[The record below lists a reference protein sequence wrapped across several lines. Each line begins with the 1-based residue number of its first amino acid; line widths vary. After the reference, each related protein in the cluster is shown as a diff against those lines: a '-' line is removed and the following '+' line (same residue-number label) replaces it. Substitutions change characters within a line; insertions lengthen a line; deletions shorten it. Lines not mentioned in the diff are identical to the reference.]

1 MGLNKINYK
10 YSDYVLK
17 KYFCTV
23 GNEQGFLN
31 NNSVLIGV
39 SGGGDSVALLWMF
52 KKFYENKI
60 IVAHIN
66 HNIRDNSNNDAEF
79 VKNLCGKWNLKFILS
94 NVDINRDKLKGESIE
109 TSARRIRQQE
119 LINIAEN
126 NNINSIILGHNL
138 NDMAETVL
146 FNILRGTGIRGAS
159 GILPVSEIAGIK
171 FYRPLINLT
180 RGYLREILRLR
191 NIKWCEDYTNNDTDY
206 TRNFIRLKLIPFIEK
221 NINSGVINHLA
232 NFGNDLRILRDHE
245 ELKGHELLKLAKLE
259 NDKKLLRLNIKFL
272 RRLSDYERKLL
283 IRESGRE
290 LNLITLSRNKCE
302 KFSELIKKSGSFEFQ
317 WGGGVFVIASEG
329 VLTYERSN

>member
-1 MGLNKINYK
+1 M
-10 YSDYVLK
+10 
-17 KYFCTV
+17 
-23 GNEQGFLN
+23 
-31 NNSVLIGV
+31 
-39 SGGGDSVALLWMF
+39 
-52 KKFYENKI
+52 
-60 IVAHIN
+60 
-66 HNIRDNSNNDAEF
+66 
-79 VKNLCGKWNLKFILS
+79 
-94 NVDINRDKLKGESIE
+94 DINRDKLKGESIE
-109 TSARRIRQQE
+109 TSARRIRQQK

-146 FNILRGTGIRGAS
+146 FNILRGTGIRGAA

-180 RGYLREILRLR
+180 REYLREILRLR
-191 NIKWCEDYTNNDTDY
+191 GIKWCEDYTNNDTDY

-317 WGGGVFVIASEG
+317 WGGGIFVTASEG
-329 VLTYERSN
+329 VLTYERNNRT